1 MRQITLYHYEV
12 EELDKLVNNFEQSN
26 VVRATQS
33 YYANGN
39 HYRVL
44 FYEVKA

>member
-1 MRQITLYHYEV
+1 MKQKTMYHNDVNTLDEA
-12 EELDKLVNNFEQSN
+12 VNNFEAN
-26 VVRATQS
+26 HKVKATQS

-44 FYEVKA
+44 FFE